1 MLTNRRRLFDG
12 LFIAVLIVY
21 LLAGIRAVPFHG
33 DESTIIYMSH
43 DWWTLWR
50 DPLSLRYQPEISP
63 SPAAMDQDLRVLNG
77 VLSKYAI
84 GALLSAAG
92 FPESALNTP
101 WNWEIDWWEN
111 LYYGA
116 LPSLPVLFI
125 SRLSSALFAVLGLAF
140 FFAAAKKLL
149 GRGGGYLA
157 TLILTLLPAFL
168 LNSRRA
174 MFEGAFLFGMGF
186 LLLMTLRLLQRPDQ
200 RWRWV
205 GLGVAAGLV
214 VAAKHTGVFW
224 AASVGIVV
232 IVYTVKR
239 PAWFTAN
246 AGLSVLVALGV
257 FFALNPVWWG
267 DPTIASSVVHLRARF
282 LDQLPQVSMFNF
294 ASPLERAIGL
304 LELPLAPAQYAEGNQ
319 GDWATWLSPEIAI
332 YGLSPLH
339 GIPIPLPVG
348 AVLSSVGL
356 FVFVRQKRLISFVVI
371 SIVVFTAL
379 VLFVTNPLAWQRY
392 YLPLAMPLALLM
404 AAGIVTLARALSRL
418 ISRRSPH
425 A

>member
-21 LLAGIRAVPFHG
+21 LLAGIRAAPFHG

-50 DPLSLRYQPEISP
+50 DPLSLRYQPDISP

-84 GALLSAAG
+84 GALLSVAG

-116 LPSLPVLFI
+116 LPSSPVLFI
-125 SRLSSALFAVLGLAF
+125 SRLSSVLFAALGLAF
-140 FFAAAKKLL
+140 FFAASKKLL
-149 GRGGGYLA
+149 GRGGGHLA

-174 MFEGAFLFGMGF
+174 MFEGAFLFGMGLMLWATIYVANHPRHLKGW
-186 LLLMTLRLLQRPDQ
+186 LLL
-200 RWRWV
+200 
-205 GLGVAAGLV
+205 GLATGL
-214 VAAKHTGVFW
+214 AIASKHTAVFW
-224 AASVGIVV
+224 AVAIAVPFSVVV
-232 IVYTVKR
+232 IRQRRLIIK
-239 PAWFTAN
+239 PAILAVI
-246 AGLSVLVALGV
+246 LSLVV

-267 DPTIASSVVHLRARF
+267 DPTKAPGVVRLRARF

-304 LELPLAPAQYAEGNQ
+304 VELPLAPAQYAEDNQ
-319 GDWATWLSPEIAI
+319 GDWATWLGPEIAA
-332 YGLSPLH
+332 YRLSPLH
-339 GIPIPLPVG
+339 GVPILWLIG
-348 AVLSSVGL
+348 VGL
-356 FVFVRQKRLISFVVI
+356 ALIGLFAFIHQRHLASYLVI
-371 SIVVFTAL
+371 SLIVFNML

>member
-50 DPLSLRYQPEISP
+50 DPLSLRYQPDILP

-125 SRLSSALFAVLGLAF
+125 SRLSSALFAALGLAF

-149 GRGGGYLA
+149 GRGGGHLA

-267 DPTIASSVVHLRARF
+267 DPTQAPSLIRRRAGLFSGQIKEADKLFATPLDRVV
-282 LDQLPQVSMFNF
+282 
-294 ASPLERAIGL
+294 GL
-304 LELPLAPAQYAEGNQ
+304 VA
-319 GDWATWLSPEIAI
+319 
-332 YGLSPLH
+332 
-339 GIPIPLPVG
+339 LPVG
-348 AVLSSVGL
+348 PPQYEEDYRHDWRDYIGPEIDLYEDSVMRGGAWPLGLAAAFALIGFVVLNVRRQAVAFAVIGL
-356 FVFVRQKRLISFVVI
+356 FVFN
-371 SIVVFTAL
+371 AL
-379 VLFVTNPLAWQRY
+379 VLLFVNPLAWQRY